1 MEYKSIKQIAEKVSL
16 PYEVVT
22 PKEVQQV
29 LKKLGYLDRYNTPTL
44 KAIVSNAY
52 ILGQFKGREYFKWS
66 EDVELEVVE
75 IIYSRRNNK

>member
-16 PYEVVT
+16 TYEVVT